1 MLNKFS
7 VYIFYA
13 IAILLIVDFSLP
25 GKEIL
30 TKVNSIET
38 TRQSY
43 YNAGGNS
50 HLTYT
55 ITTEESSF
63 TASKEFVKKIDIG
76 NLISI
81 KKSILFNEINSYS
94 FNGFLET
101 YSLRLF
107 SGLILPFLVIVILL
121 AQTKFNLK
129 ISALALIFKILL
141 VGDLAYI
148 LFNPK

>member
-1 MLNKFS
+1 MLNKVS

-13 IAILLIVDFSLP
+13 IPILLIIDFSLP
-25 GKEIL
+25 GKEII
-30 TKVNSIET
+30 TKVNAIKT
-38 TRQSY
+38 NRQSY

-55 ITTEESSF
+55 ITTKESRF

-81 KKSILFNEINSYS
+81 KKSLVFKEINSCS
-94 FNGFLET
+94 FNGFSET

-107 SGLILPFLVIVILL
+107 SGLILPFLVMVILL

-129 ISALALIFKILL
+129 ISALALIFKIML
-141 VGDLAYI
+141 VGNLIYVI
-148 LFNPK
+148 FN